1 MYAAN
6 SFLATRGWRFGVT
19 TLVVLWVLVAC
30 GGGGREETPEGAGA
44 IPSAFQA
51 TLVCSQEC
59 ANRGLCGTSP
69 DRGRVVLLNREG
81 PSVTPAEY
89 DLAIAENSVVDIVD
103 QRVERIVEVATTIE
117 FDTTF
122 FHLFVPERQD
132 AGWVAAWCL
141 VQGAP

>member
-1 MYAAN
+1 MFIVL
-6 SFLATRGWRFGVT
+6 SLLA
-19 TLVVLWVLVAC
+19 AC
-30 GGGGREETPEGAGA
+30 GGGPEETPEGAVA

-81 PSVTPAEY
+81 PSVMPAEH

-132 AGWVAAWCL
+132 AGWAAAWCL
-141 VQGAP
+141 VQGGP

>member
-1 MYAAN
+1 M
-6 SFLATRGWRFGVT
+6 LI
-19 TLVVLWVLVAC
+19 VLWLLAAC
-30 GGGGREETPEGAGA
+30 GGGPEETPEGAVA

-81 PSVTPAEY
+81 PSVMPAEH

-132 AGWVAAWCL
+132 AGWAAAWCL
-141 VQGAP
+141 VQGGP